1 MKIEWTIKKQRGR
14 FRAVLE
20 YTISL
25 EQWEKDLNPEQ
36 QVVKIVTGKEKNT
49 GRYVDGDLSDQIG
62 NKYYRADVTS
72 EPGADTVT
80 LRYYGNNH
88 EYPEIK
94 KAFEELST
102 LHEAAIRD
110 AYDQRPINTSFLIE
124 TSPELK
130 KYVVPG
136 LTADKMSF

>member
-94 KAFEELST
+94 RRLRSF
-102 LHEAAIRD
+102 
-110 AYDQRPINTSFLIE
+110 QRSMRLQSVTPMTSDR
-124 TSPELK
+124 
-130 KYVVPG
+130 
-136 LTADKMSF
+136 LTRHF